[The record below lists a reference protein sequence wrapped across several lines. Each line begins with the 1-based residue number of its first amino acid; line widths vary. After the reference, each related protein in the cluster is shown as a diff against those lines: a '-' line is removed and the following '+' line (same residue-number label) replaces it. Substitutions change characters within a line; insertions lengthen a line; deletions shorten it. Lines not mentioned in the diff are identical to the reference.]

1 MMRNRPAWLAV
12 FPLVMCEGLARGLG
26 GCSNGSNGTTTDDGG
41 ATDAFSDVFSAEDSA
56 PSVDSS
62 MSDASDDAAITDAG
76 IDAAVT
82 GMTIVNTNG
91 GPLQGAPGD
100 AVPLAVVFTLSDGT
114 TRALPAGTTVSWI
127 APQTVIPQNPDDAGP
142 NSVIPD
148 AGNQPL
154 AFYVLNPYRTPLQP
168 GVLFVVA
175 QGTEADASVTVVA
188 SLADAGTL
196 SAVVSILPA
205 PVGDP
210 DSGANLYLQWFNC
223 VDCHG
228 FSAAGTPPMLLTD
241 GGLYLVDGAP
251 IYSID
256 GTDYPYPA
264 PGLNDVADSGNLAS
278 DPAWS
283 APLLGMAAQ
292 ADMDN
297 RGVALRAPMA
307 QWTGKLD
314 PSKTPINAQDFAN
327 IYAWLKTQT
336 SP

>member
-1 MMRNRPAWLAV
+1 MRNRPAWLV
-12 FPLVMCEGLARGLG
+12 LLPLVMCGGLARGLG
-26 GCSNGSNGTTTDDGG
+26 GCSNSSNGTTTDDGG
-41 ATDAFSDVFSAEDSA
+41 ATDALSDAVASEDSA
-56 PSVDSS
+56 PSVVNSS
-62 MSDASDDAAITDAG
+62 ASDAGNTAITDAG
-76 IDAAVT
+76 TDAVVT
-82 GMTIVNTNG
+82 GMAIVNTNG

-154 AFYVLNPYRTPLQP
+154 AFYVLNPYRTPQP

-175 QGTEADASVTVVA
+175 QGTDADASVTVVA

-205 PVGDP
+205 PVGNP
-210 DSGANLYLQWFNC
+210 DAGANLYLQWFNC
-223 VDCHG
+223 VNCHG

-241 GGLYLVDGAP
+241 GGLYLVNGAP

-264 PGLNDVADSGNLAS
+264 PGLNNVADSGNLANN
-278 DPAWS
+278 PAWS

-297 RGVALRAPMA
+297 VGVSLRVPMA

-314 PSKTPINAQDFAN
+314 PSKTPINAQDFAD